1 MWIDL
6 GNIALGMVLLLLGN
20 DSFAHG
26 VTGWAARCSKDALA
40 IAWGSSVAAALV
52 PGAALIIAAHCMQ
65 QPELAFG
72 AVVGASIAN
81 LGVSLALAALVA
93 PLLARLKSLAL
104 LNLALLGAVVLVWLL
119 GVDGLYARM
128 DGGIL
133 LAAFVLVAILFLRS
147 VRRERAASR
156 PLFERSMREFGTGM
170 LVARCLLGALLLGLG
185 SWRLVMGGSA
195 LASHLAWNPLIVG
208 MLVLGLALAL
218 AGLPNALASA
228 RRGHG
233 EFALG
238 QALYASMASLLFLL
252 GAVLLWQP
260 MASVPSLMRFELP
273 ALFALAAA
281 TYPMMRSDG
290 ALSGREGGIL
300 LAAWLLF
307 VAAELWLTFA

>member
-1 MWIDL
+1 M
-6 GNIALGMVLLLLGN
+6 
-20 DSFAHG
+20 
-26 VTGWAARCSKDALA
+26 
-40 IAWGSSVAAALV
+40 
-52 PGAALIIAAHCMQ
+52 
-65 QPELAFG
+65 
-72 AVVGASIAN
+72 VGASIAN
-81 LGVSLALAALVA
+81 LGVTLALAALVA
-93 PLLARLKSLAL
+93 PLLARLNSLAL
-104 LNLALLGAVVLVWLL
+104 LNLALLEAVVLVWLL

-156 PLFERSMREFGTGM
+156 PLFERSMREFRYRHAGGA
-170 LVARCLLGALLLGLG
+170 LFARCAAAGA
-185 SWRLVMGGSA
+185 RQ
-195 LASHLAWNPLIVG
+195 LATGDGRQRAFSHLAWNPLIVG

-218 AGLPNALASA
+218 AGLPNTLASA

>member
-1 MWIDL
+1 
-6 GNIALGMVLLLLGN
+6 
-20 DSFAHG
+20 
-26 VTGWAARCSKDALA
+26 
-40 IAWGSSVAAALV
+40 
-52 PGAALIIAAHCMQ
+52 
-65 QPELAFG
+65 
-72 AVVGASIAN
+72 
-81 LGVSLALAALVA
+81 
-93 PLLARLKSLAL
+93 
-104 LNLALLGAVVLVWLL
+104 
-119 GVDGLYARM
+119 
-128 DGGIL
+128 
-133 LAAFVLVAILFLRS
+133 
-147 VRRERAASR
+147 
-156 PLFERSMREFGTGM
+156 
-170 LVARCLLGALLLGLG
+170 LLGALLLGLG